1 MKSSGNANKLKKGR
15 LPPSIEIE
23 GFRRIGDIMK
33 LDEKRL
39 IHPYDEGERIVTER
53 DLNPNYDER
62 IDLTSHV
69 GKEGEIVDNLPAA
82 KRSQLVVTLMTLA
95 GMIYAYMRERW
106 VLCGC
111 LGLVLVLMLTGILT
125 VKVSTKFTLSRPEV
139 HSEVHSE
146 VTSETPSEVSDNG

>member
-1 MKSSGNANKLKKGR
+1 
-15 LPPSIEIE
+15 
-23 GFRRIGDIMK
+23 MK

-39 IHPYDEGERIVTER
+39 AHPYDDGERIVTER

-82 KRSQLVVTLMTLA
+82 NRSQLVATLMTLV

-111 LGLVLVLMLTGILT
+111 LGLILFLMLTGVLT
-125 VKVSTKFTLSRPEV
+125 INVSTRFTYSQPEV
-139 HSEVHSE
+139 HSEVRSETQSE
-146 VTSETPSEVSDNG
+146 VQSEVSDNG

>member
-1 MKSSGNANKLKKGR
+1 
-15 LPPSIEIE
+15 
-23 GFRRIGDIMK
+23 MK

-62 IDLTSHV
+62 VDLTSHV
-69 GKEGEIVDNLPAA
+69 GKEGETVDNLPAA
-82 KRSQLVVTLMTLA
+82 NRSQLVATLMTLV

-111 LGLVLVLMLTGILT
+111 LGLVLFLMLTGVLT
-125 VKVSTKFTLSRPEV
+125 IKVSTKFTTSHPEV
-139 HSEVHSE
+139 HSEVQSE
-146 VTSETPSEVSDNG
+146 VQSETPLEVSDNG

>member
-1 MKSSGNANKLKKGR
+1 
-15 LPPSIEIE
+15 
-23 GFRRIGDIMK
+23 MK

-39 IHPYDEGERIVTER
+39 AHPYDDGERIVTER
-53 DLNPNYDER
+53 DLNPDYDER
-62 IDLTSHV
+62 VDLTSHV

-111 LGLVLVLMLTGILT
+111 LGLVLFLMLTGILT
-125 VKVSTKFTLSRPEV
+125 VKVSTKFTLSQPEV
-139 HSEVHSE
+139 HSEPQSE
-146 VTSETPSEVSDNG
+146 VSSDAQSEVSDNG

>member
-39 IHPYDEGERIVTER
+39 AHPYDDGERIVTER
-53 DLNPNYDER
+53 DLNPDYDER
-62 IDLTSHV
+62 VDLTSHV

-82 KRSQLVVTLMTLA
+82 NRSQLVTILMTLS
-95 GMIYAYMRERW
+95 GMVYAYMRERW

-111 LGLVLVLMLTGILT
+111 LGLVLFLLLTGVLT
-125 VKVSTKFTLSRPEV
+125 VKVSTKFTLSEPQ
-139 HSEVHSE
+139 SEVSSDAQSE
-146 VTSETPSEVSDNG
+146 AQSEVSDNG

>member
-1 MKSSGNANKLKKGR
+1 
-15 LPPSIEIE
+15 
-23 GFRRIGDIMK
+23 MK

-39 IHPYDEGERIVTER
+39 IHPYDDGERIVTER

-69 GKEGEIVDNLPAA
+69 GKEGETVDNLPAA
-82 KRSQLVVTLMTLA
+82 NRSQIVSILMTLG

-111 LGLVLVLMLTGILT
+111 LGLVVFLMLTGVLT
-125 VKVSTKFTLSRPEV
+125 INVSTRFTYSQPEAQ
-139 HSEVHSE
+139 SEVQSETQSE
-146 VTSETPSEVSDNG
+146 VQSEVSDNG

>member
-1 MKSSGNANKLKKGR
+1 
-15 LPPSIEIE
+15 
-23 GFRRIGDIMK
+23 MK

-39 IHPYDEGERIVTER
+39 AHPYDDGERIATER
-53 DLNPNYDER
+53 DLNPDYDER

-69 GKEGEIVDNLPAA
+69 GKEGEIVDNLPNAN
-82 KRSQLVVTLMTLA
+82 RSQLVAILITLV

-111 LGLVLVLMLTGILT
+111 LGLVLFLMLTGVLT
-125 VKVSTKFTLSRPEV
+125 IKVSTKFTISQPEV

-146 VTSETPSEVSDNG
+146 VQSETPSEVSDNG